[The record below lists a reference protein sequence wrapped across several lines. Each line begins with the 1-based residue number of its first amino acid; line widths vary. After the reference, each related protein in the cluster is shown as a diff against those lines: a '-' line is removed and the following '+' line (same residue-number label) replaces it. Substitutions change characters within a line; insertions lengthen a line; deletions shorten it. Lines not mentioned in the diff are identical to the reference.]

1 MMSYNLQLCYF
12 VLGTLVC
19 FACVHNVK
27 TPERN
32 DDCGNSRHASVMCA
46 ASRPRTHATAD
57 GAAPLAAPLAKPR
70 GVPPSPTLSWAG
82 AGSPTPAHARG
93 NAPLRASLPHTAR
106 AHACTLSARS
116 HASAPLRTVAVAPS
130 NTHTRAPPRLHALT
144 RTPPTAA
151 AGDART
157 TGAPQA
163 NPLYTLPSPPPPAAA
178 LDAACACVRL
188 LAAAHTRPIAHAT
201 DCSTGAPSARTPC
214 ARTGP
219 ELKSLAHI
227 RAATRTHSL
236 CLRRRQQVPGAGGNP
251 PRLRRSGTAVHTRCS
266 HGGQR
271 GHRLPRYGSSSTT
284 KGLESASPRWSSLAG
299 DRCAGDPAAE
309 AIRAHHTPHQQHKP
323 RLCAA
328 AYRVCGACRHGQRTR
343 RASTPLRRVW
353 VRLRVLVCACASVCV
368 WLSAR
373 VFTQVRACTP
383 TLTPAYAR
391 IQAQARSLAR

>member
-1 MMSYNLQLCYF
+1 MI
-12 VLGTLVC
+12 VGTR
-19 FACVHNVK
+19 A
-27 TPERN
+27 TPPSCAR
-32 DDCGNSRHASVMCA
+32 RHARAHMQLRTVPRRWQRHWHSHG
-46 ASRPRTHATAD
+46 ASPLRRPSHGPAR
-57 GAAPLAAPLAKPR
+57 
-70 GVPPSPTLSWAG
+70 
-82 AGSPTPAHARG
+82 GSPTPARARG
-93 NAPLRASLPHTAR
+93 HAPLRASLPHTAR

-219 ELKSLAHI
+219 EQKSLAHI

-251 PRLRRSGTAVHTRCS
+251 PRLRRSGTVVHTRCS
-266 HGGQR
+266 PGGQR

-284 KGLESASPRWSSLAG
+284 KGRESASPRWSLLAG

-373 VFTQVRACTP
+373 AFTQVRACTP
-383 TLTPAYAR
+383 PLTPAYAR